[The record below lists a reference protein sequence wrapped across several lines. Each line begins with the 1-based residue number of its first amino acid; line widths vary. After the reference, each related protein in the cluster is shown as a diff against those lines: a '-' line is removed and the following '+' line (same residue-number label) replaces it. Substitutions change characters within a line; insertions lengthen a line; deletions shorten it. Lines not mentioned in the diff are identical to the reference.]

1 MNDKLLTI
9 RQVMDIIPMGKTTV
23 QAIVKSLP
31 HVKLKRKMMVYE
43 SYVNAWIRDHT
54 RYPSEAVKR
63 QETRRRRT
71 LPDDSLMLDEN
82 GMIPTR
88 RKLERMMKQK

>member
-1 MNDKLLTI
+1 MSRGYGQFLI
-9 RQVMDIIPMGKTTV
+9 
-23 QAIVKSLP
+23 
-31 HVKLKRKMMVYE
+31 
-43 SYVNAWIRDHT
+43 AWIMEHP

-71 LPDDSLMLDEN
+71 LPDDSMMLDEN